1 MLNFWFTRLVAHE
14 VKVRVQFL
22 GSRLRKDIDLHVLV
36 VSEHNDNDVC
46 GPVPLN
52 FDVIRLKDAN
62 CVLVLS

>member
-22 GSRLRKDIDLHVLV
+22 GSRLRKDIDLRVLV

-46 GPVPLN
+46 GSVPLN